1 MFSGG
6 KATYTVEDAIDKLGY
21 GPFQMKL
28 MFVVGLA
35 WVSLKVLMNYSASL
49 QKNTSHHNPIIIN
62 CYQQKKRI
70 NSLHMLFCIHIRYH
84 VLAWE

>member
-1 MFSGG
+1 MFLGG

-35 WVSLKVLMNYSASL
+35 WVSQKVNYIEFL
-49 QKNTSHHNPIIIN
+49 EKNTSHHDPIIID
-62 CYQQKKRI
+62 CYQQKMK
-70 NSLHMLFCIHIRYH
+70 
-84 VLAWE
+84 

>member
-1 MFSGG
+1 MFLGG

-35 WVSLKVLMNYSASL
+35 WVSQKVYYIEFLE
-49 QKNTSHHNPIIIN
+49 KNKSHHDPIIID
-62 CYQQKKRI
+62 CYQQKMK
-70 NSLHMLFCIHIRYH
+70 
-84 VLAWE
+84 